1 MITKL
6 RLILDGAPYDIERKG
21 DLIVVNG
28 REFPWSRNGDT
39 LSIGAN
45 AHLVELSGT
54 HAIVD
59 GIAYTIEAQGLDTPQ
74 TAKSSSTASTP
85 TAEETGAITA
95 IMPGLIIQVNKQ
107 EGDRVEAGEVVMVL
121 EAMKMQN
128 ELHAKH
134 GGLLK
139 KIHVKKGDTVEMRQ
153 VLALI
158 E

>member
-6 RLILDGAPYDIERKG
+6 RLVLEGVPYDIERKG
-21 DLIVVNG
+21 DVIAVNG
-28 REFPWSRNGDT
+28 LEFPWSHNGDT

-45 AHLVELSGT
+45 SHVVEVRGT

-59 GIAYTIEAQGLDTPQ
+59 GIPYAIEVQGLAEPKTS
-74 TAKSSSTASTP
+74 KSAAAASTP
-85 TAEETGAITA
+85 VTEEAGAVTA

-107 EGDRVEAGEVVMVL
+107 VGDRVEAGEVIMVL

-134 GGLLK
+134 GGVLK
-139 KIHVKKGDTVEMRQ
+139 QITVKKGDTVEMRQ
-153 VLALI
+153 VLAII